1 MKLILLSL
9 ITVATLCCSSNLEK
23 SYSEKEII
31 TFTKYPPSISTLD
44 SLQGTWI
51 SNNDSSYKIKIAN
64 DTMFH
69 FSLNV
74 LVDTTK
80 LFLSDIFTED
90 SLTVVA
96 LAGKKDGEY
105 LIQNELGYNHFSCY
119 IIGYIS
125 NKDLVLRYR
134 GKELSFSR

>member
-1 MKLILLSL
+1 MKLKF
-9 ITVATLCCSSNLEK
+9 A
-23 SYSEKEII
+23 
-31 TFTKYPPSISTLD
+31 PPPLTTLD
-44 SLQGTWI
+44 SLQGIWI